1 MIKKLFI
8 IEFLFYFIFA
18 NSTVTRAQEFKWE
31 ITGYFK
37 NASSWVISE
46 DNSNDL
52 LKCENIFQLE
62 PYLRFGEYI
71 EFHGVFR
78 AYYDAVF
85 DLERSGWTDDFRF
98 KKEIK
103 RDNSNTVSDPIRE
116 FYADITCGSLF
127 MRLGKQQVG
136 WGEAVG
142 MKMLDVVNPQD
153 MRELNQLD
161 FEDSHIPLWMAN
173 FIYYPPV
180 MGTSLQLL
188 VVPDIEPHYIP
199 PAGYPFTP
207 QFVNQYQELED
218 LGILHLDRSPNI
230 GRKVPQNLRNME
242 IGVRWYQNLPYLE
255 YSLNYFYHWSDVPGL
270 YTAYPLYN
278 PDFSMNYDL
287 KYHRFHTVGGSF
299 TRMFDRF
306 FGLEGVSLKGEMA
319 AHLKDRVF
327 YQYTRPFSDPSNPL
341 GIKMAK
347 SDSFNYY
354 LALGKFFFTDYHV
367 MLQFFQFISLDYED
381 GYPSDEVESVLSLY
395 LSTDYLQE
403 RILPDLLWVYFD
415 DGPLWFR
422 ARCKLKITDYW
433 MFNIGCNLYFEHPY
447 GDQDNLFLEV
457 KYEF

>member
-1 MIKKLFI
+1 MFKK
-8 IEFLFYFIFA
+8 YFIDLIILYFFV
-18 NSTVTRAQEFKWE
+18 SFGFVSAQEWGEERKWK

-46 DNSNDL
+46 GNANEM

-62 PYLRFGEYI
+62 PRYRLSENIEIFGI
-71 EFHGVFR
+71 FR
-78 AYYDAVF
+78 GYYDAVF
-85 DLERSGWTDDFRF
+85 DLGKSGWTDDFRF
-98 KKEIK
+98 KEEIK
-103 RDNSNTVSDPIRE
+103 KNNVDTVSDPVRE
-116 FYADITCGSLF
+116 LYADITWGSLF

-136 WGEAVG
+136 WGEAIG

-188 VVPDIEPHYIP
+188 LIPDIEPHYIP

-207 QFVNQYQELED
+207 SFVNRYQQLED
-218 LGILHLDRSPNI
+218 RGILHLNRGPNV
-230 GRKVPQNLRNME
+230 GKRVSQNVKNME

-270 YTAYPLYN
+270 Y
-278 PDFSMNYDL
+278 PDSTLDTPMNYDL
-287 KYHRFHTVGGSF
+287 KYNRFHTIGGSF
-299 TRMFDRF
+299 TRIFDRF
-306 FGLEGVSLKGEMA
+306 FGLEGVSLKGEIA

-327 YQYTRPFSDPSNPL
+327 YAYAGPFSDPANPL
-341 GIKMAK
+341 GVKMAK
-347 SDSFNYY
+347 TDSFNYY
-354 LALGKFFFTDYHV
+354 LALDKFFFTDYHV
-367 MLQFFQFISLDYED
+367 LLQFFQFISLDYEE
-381 GYPSDEVESVLSLY
+381 GYLLDEVDSAFSLY

-403 RILPDLLWVYFD
+403 RILPDLLWVYSD

-422 ARCKLKITDYW
+422 GRCKLKFTDYW
-433 MFNIGCNLYFEHPY
+433 SFNIGCNLYFEHPY
-447 GDQDNLFLEV
+447 GDQDNMFLEA